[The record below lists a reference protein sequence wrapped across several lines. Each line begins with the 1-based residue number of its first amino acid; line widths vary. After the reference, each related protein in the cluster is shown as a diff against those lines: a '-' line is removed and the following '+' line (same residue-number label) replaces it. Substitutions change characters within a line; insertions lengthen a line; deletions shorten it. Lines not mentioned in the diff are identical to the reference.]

1 MFMKTSSENMK
12 TVDQGICGL

>member
-12 TVDQGICGL
+12 IVDQGICGL